1 MVAACDHRCMEDLHS
16 RLIPKSPRRWWAW
29 LLVSQLLVVWLW
41 WRFGWQVGLPCMVAS
56 HVPFWWGVLM
66 PRSRFYSPCLS
77 RLPTCERV
85 VWLTID
91 DGPSPETPAMLD
103 LLDAHHARA
112 TFFVVGER
120 AAAQPELIREIVRR
134 GHGIGNH
141 STSHPAAL
149 FWALG
154 PTRMRDEITR
164 CQDILHSISGSA
176 PIWFRAVVGMAN
188 PFVAAPLR
196 DLGLARVAWSA
207 RGYDGVVGDVSQVV
221 ARIERD
227 LALGAIVLLHEG
239 AAHGHNIDILRGVLE
254 KLDAAGL
261 RAMLPEQL
269 GQLAGITPDG
279 VR

>member
-1 MVAACDHRCMEDLHS
+1 MVACDHPAMEDLHS
-16 RLIPKSPRRWWAW
+16 RLIPQHPQRWWAW
-29 LLVSQLLVVWLW
+29 LFLSQLLVVLLW
-41 WRFGWQVGLPCMVAS
+41 WRFGWRVGLPCMVLS

-77 RLPTCERV
+77 KLPTRERV

-91 DGPSPETPAMLD
+91 DGPSPETLAMLD

-120 AAAQPELIREIVRR
+120 AAAHPELIREIVRR

-141 STSHPAAL
+141 SASHPAAL

-154 PTRMRDEITR
+154 PARMRDEITR
-164 CQDILHSISGSA
+164 CQDTLRAITGTA

-188 PFVAAPLR
+188 PFVSAPLR

-207 RGYDGVVGDVSQVV
+207 RGYDGVAGDVVQVV

-227 LALGAIVLLHEG
+227 LSPGAIVLLHEG
-239 AAHGHNIDILRGVLE
+239 AAHGNNIDILRGVLA
-254 KLDAAGL
+254 KLDAAEL
-261 RAMLPEQL
+261 RAVLPEQ
-269 GQLAGITPDG
+269 ISPDG
-279 VR
+279 AR

>member
-1 MVAACDHRCMEDLHS
+1 MAACDHPAMEDLHS
-16 RLIPKSPRRWWAW
+16 RLIPQHPQRWWAW
-29 LLVSQLLVVWLW
+29 LFLSQLLVVLLW
-41 WRFGWQVGLPCMVAS
+41 WRFGWRVGLPCMVLS
-56 HVPFWWGVLM
+56 HAPFWWGVLM

-77 RLPTCERV
+77 KLPTRERV

-91 DGPSPETPAMLD
+91 DGPSPETLAMLD

-120 AAAQPELIREIVRR
+120 AAAHPELIREIVRR

-141 STSHPAAL
+141 SASHPAAL

-154 PTRMRDEITR
+154 PAHMRDEITR
-164 CQDILHSISGSA
+164 CQDTLRAITGTA

-188 PFVAAPLR
+188 PFVSAPLR

-207 RGYDGVVGDVSQVV
+207 RGYDGVAGDVVQVV

-227 LALGAIVLLHEG
+227 LSPGAIVLLHEG
-239 AAHGHNIDILRGVLE
+239 AAHGNNIDILRGVLA
-254 KLDAAGL
+254 KLDAAEL
-261 RAMLPEQL
+261 RAVLPEQ
-269 GQLAGITPDG
+269 ISPDG
-279 VR
+279 AR